1 MTKIL
6 VADDD
11 TVMLGLLKTLLELE
25 GLEVISVIRQDEI
38 FPAVEKDKPA
48 MILMDFHLAGGNA
61 LKALETLKNKWFTLN
76 KQEKAEIFR
85 MMTCQ
90 RELGNEKTGKLLIK
104 WEKPWD
110 ALSLI
115 PKRVNGVGN
124 GGFNGLEGD
133 C

>member
-61 LKALETLKNKWFTLN
+61 LKALETLKNNQDYKNVPVLVTSGMDCKHECMQAGANGFILKPFRPSNLIDAIRAILN
-76 KQEKAEIFR
+76 GNQE
-85 MMTCQ
+85 
-90 RELGNEKTGKLLIK
+90 
-104 WEKPWD
+104 
-110 ALSLI
+110 
-115 PKRVNGVGN
+115 
-124 GGFNGLEGD
+124 
-133 C
+133 